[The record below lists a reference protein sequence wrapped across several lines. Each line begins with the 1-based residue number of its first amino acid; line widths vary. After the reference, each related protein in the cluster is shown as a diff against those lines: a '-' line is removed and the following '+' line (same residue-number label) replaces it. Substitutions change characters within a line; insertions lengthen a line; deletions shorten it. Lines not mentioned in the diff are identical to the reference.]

1 MAEQQVQPLHNEK
14 HANIKVQNGINVE
27 FLKTQHLIPVVAH
40 EFARVATEF
49 PMAFVKNNET
59 GQFQAV
65 AMFGLAPGENL
76 FVEDGKWTAG
86 FAPLAVTR
94 YPFGLI
100 KHPEE
105 DQYGIVI
112 DEASPL
118 VGEETGNALF
128 EDGKE
133 TEYLARRKEALVNFI
148 EFSRVTETFTQYLAE
163 KELLVQQTLTVEI
176 QGEKKDI
183 NGIYLVD
190 ERKLNELSDEE
201 YLELRKRGYL
211 APIFAFLTSTHQV
224 ARLARLKA
232 KRSA

>member
-14 HANIKVQNGINVE
+14 HANTKVQNGINVE
-27 FLKTQHLIPVVAH
+27 FLKSQHLIPVVAH

-59 GQFQAV
+59 DKFQAV
-65 AMFGLAPGENL
+65 AMFGLEPGENL

-94 YPFGLI
+94 YPFGLV
-100 KHPEE
+100 KHPDGE
-105 DQYGIVI
+105 QFGIVI
-112 DEASPL
+112 DEASSL
-118 VGEETGNALF
+118 VGEEQGNALF

-133 TEYLARRKEALVNFI
+133 TEYLTRRKEALVNFI
-148 EFSRVTETFTQYLAE
+148 EFSRVTETFTQYLAD
-163 KELLVQQTLTVEI
+163 KELLIPQTLTVEI
-176 QGEKKDI
+176 KGEKKDI
-183 NGIYLVD
+183 NGIYLID

-232 KRSA
+232 KQA